1 MLAARKSACYTVGD
15 FSAFPPSPAA
25 LRPALAARCGD
36 DSPSGDWQV
45 AAVSAGVAGAD
56 AFLCQLSRSIIEAL
70 ERLAASGEAAT
81 VRVRAARDAAAVE
94 AQSHCDELESRV
106 ESAEASKRVA
116 LERELCAVDAALE
129 RLRAERGV
137 VSEAVASL
145 SDSAR

>member
-1 MLAARKSACYTVGD
+1 MPAARKRARYTVD
-15 FSAFPPSPAA
+15 DSSSKSLSTTA
-25 LRPALAARCGD
+25 LRPALTARCGD
-36 DSPSGDWQV
+36 DSPPGAWKV
-45 AAVSAGVAGAD
+45 AAATAGVAGAD
-56 AFLCQLSRSIIEAL
+56 AFLCYLARSIAGAL
-70 ERLAASGEAAT
+70 ERLAASAEAAR

-94 AQSHCDELESRV
+94 AHSHCDELESRL